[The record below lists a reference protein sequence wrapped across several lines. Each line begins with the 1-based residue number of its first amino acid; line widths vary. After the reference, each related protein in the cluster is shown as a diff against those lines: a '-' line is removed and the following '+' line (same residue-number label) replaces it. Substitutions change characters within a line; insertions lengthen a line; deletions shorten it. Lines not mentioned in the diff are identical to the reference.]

1 MKNVNLP
8 RIEDLDLDKF
18 TVQELK
24 KLKDMYESYYHME
37 EMEAC
42 EQSLCEFIKQ
52 AWHVLEPSQ
61 PYIHGWHMEVLCD
74 HLEACTDGEITRL
87 LINIPPGTMKSLA
100 TSVFWPAWM
109 WGPKKM
115 PHIRFIG
122 CSHSEGLATRDNLKM
137 KRLIQ
142 SEWFQKRWPVELTG
156 DQSTKQNFENIH
168 TGWRQSSPV
177 TAMTGKRA
185 NFVVWD
191 DPHSVEDAHSP
202 ALLETANRVFRETL
216 PTRVVDPEKSV
227 IVIVMQRLNAKDVAG
242 EIISSGLGYEQLVI
256 PMEYEGPRKPTKIG
270 WVDPRRT
277 PDELLFPARFPRLV
291 VDRDKKIMGEYATAG
306 QFQQRPSPLGGGIL
320 QAKHFQLWPAERDL
334 PDLFWIVQSWDT
346 AYSEKQT
353 ADESACTVWG
363 VWELPGGKRQAI
375 LLDADAGR
383 WSYPNLKRKILD
395 DWTASYG
402 GVKNNQLKPSRKPD
416 VILVECKASGQSILQ
431 DLRESNIPA
440 IEFNPGRSDKVSRA
454 HMAAPLLEAGNFWIM
469 ESKRDKGQ
477 PISWARKFLEQLQ
490 TFPAGSNDDMVDCFV
505 QAAIYLRQSGQLD
518 TEAAPDEPPEVMDY
532 HSQKKRLV
540 NPYG

>member
-24 KLKDMYESYYHME
+24 KLKEMYESYYHME

-42 EQSLCEFIKQ
+42 EQSLVEFIKQ

-74 HLEACTDGEITRL
+74 HLEACTEGTITRL

-270 WVDPRRT
+270 WVDPRRQL
-277 PDELLFPARFPRLV
+277 DELLFPARFSRSV

-320 QAKHFQLWPAERDL
+320 KSKHFKMWPAKQDL
-334 PDLFWIVQSWDT
+334 PDLFLVVTSMDT
-346 AYSEKQT
+346 AYTEKT
-353 ADESACTVWG
+353 TGDPTACTTWG
-363 VWELPGGKRQAI
+363 VFEHEGRRNVL
-375 LLDADAGR
+375 LLDA
-383 WSYPNLKRKILD
+383 WSEHLAYPALRERTIA
-395 DWTASYG
+395 DWSAEFG
-402 GVKNNQLKPSRKPD
+402 GVKNNIMKPSRKPD
-416 VILVECKASGQSILQ
+416 FLLLENKGSGMSLLS
-431 DLRESNIPA
+431 DLHQAGIPA
-440 IEFNPGRSDKVSRA
+440 VGYNPGRADKQTRA
-454 HMAAPLLEAGNFWIM
+454 HLASPMLELGVFWVM
-469 ESKRDKGQ
+469 ESKRDPKT
-477 PISWARKFLEQLQ
+477 PISWARKFLEEIQN
-490 TFPAGSNDDMVDCFV
+490 FPAGEHDDYVDTFT
-505 QAAIYLRQSGQLD
+505 QMAIFLRDKGQIDL
-518 TEAAPDEPPEVMDY
+518 EVAKIDEPDPIDY
-532 HSQKKRLV
+532 HGKKKRLV